1 MTIEKTYKVT
11 IKAIKDTS
19 FYLDETEINEL
30 YQQCRK
36 ALNID
41 VKKIDTVQ
49 PNDYPSWNTN
59 TTSNVN
65 VTDMTQQQNVH
76 WQSMPSE
83 VYDNLN
89 AGKKNDNI

>member
-36 ALNID
+36 VLN
-41 VKKIDTVQ
+41 IDTVQ
-49 PNDYPSWNTN
+49 PTDYPIY
-59 TTSNVN
+59 
-65 VTDMTQQQNVH
+65 QNSVI
-76 WQSMPSE
+76 
-83 VYDNLN
+83 VKD
-89 AGKKNDNI
+89 KNI

>member
-36 ALNID
+36 VLN
-41 VKKIDTVQ
+41 IDTVQ
-49 PNDYPSWNTN
+49 PTDYPTWNTN

-76 WQSMPSE
+76 WQSMSSE